1 MIQEKN
7 KGKKKW
13 IVLTIFLILLAV
25 IVFFAVKNLENIKA
39 LYKGLTTD
47 TTQIGMLIQ
56 QNQKDTVGA
65 LSNSG
70 INVSEEDFKKFNE
83 GNLSEEE
90 ISEIIFNSMS
100 SGSSQTADNNNQEEN
115 ANENASAEGSQDAD
129 NQTSESNSSSVSN
142 NSQDSQ
148 NSSSQSSDSSNN
160 SGTTQNNQT
169 TSSASGNSSAA
180 GSSQTNT
187 NTASTPSGA
196 LSEDEYNKKVA
207 DLVAKIYVIKGNF
220 LALLSEFE
228 NKIISDYKA
237 LPSSQQTNAKK
248 AQIVADNMSY
258 IAGLEAQCDA
268 QVKAVTDELTAL
280 MKAQGKDTSLV
291 DAINKAYAQEK
302 ELKKAY
308 YISLYK

>member
-1 MIQEKN
+1 MIQEKK

-160 SGTTQNNQT
+160 SKTIKQHHPLPEIPVQLDLRKQT
-169 TSSASGNSSAA
+169 LTL
-180 GSSQTNT
+180 QVHRPVLCQRTNT
-187 NTASTPSGA
+187 TKR
-196 LSEDEYNKKVA
+196 L
-207 DLVAKIYVIKGNF
+207 
-220 LALLSEFE
+220 
-228 NKIISDYKA
+228 
-237 LPSSQQTNAKK
+237 
-248 AQIVADNMSY
+248 QI
-258 IAGLEAQCDA
+258 L
-268 QVKAVTDELTAL
+268 
-280 MKAQGKDTSLV
+280 
-291 DAINKAYAQEK
+291 
-302 ELKKAY
+302 
-308 YISLYK
+308 

>member
-115 ANENASAEGSQDAD
+115 ANENASAEGSQDAN

-237 LPSSQQTNAKK
+237 LPSSQRTNAKK

>member
-115 ANENASAEGSQDAD
+115 ADENASAEGSQDAD
-129 NQTSESNSSSVSN
+129 NQTFLRILKILLPSRLIL
-142 NSQDSQ
+142 
-148 NSSSQSSDSSNN
+148 
-160 SGTTQNNQT
+160 QT
-169 TSSASGNSSAA
+169 TPE
-180 GSSQTNT
+180 QLKTIKQHHPLPEIPVQPDLRKQTLTLQVHRPVLCQRTNT
-187 NTASTPSGA
+187 TKR
-196 LSEDEYNKKVA
+196 L
-207 DLVAKIYVIKGNF
+207 
-220 LALLSEFE
+220 
-228 NKIISDYKA
+228 
-237 LPSSQQTNAKK
+237 
-248 AQIVADNMSY
+248 QI
-258 IAGLEAQCDA
+258 L
-268 QVKAVTDELTAL
+268 
-280 MKAQGKDTSLV
+280 
-291 DAINKAYAQEK
+291 
-302 ELKKAY
+302 
-308 YISLYK
+308 

>member
-100 SGSSQTADNNNQEEN
+100 SDSSQTADNNNQEEN
-115 ANENASAEGSQDAD
+115 ADENASAEGSQDAN

-142 NSQDSQ
+142 NSQGSQ

-169 TSSASGNSSAA
+169 TSSSSGNSSAA

-187 NTASTPSGA
+187 NTTSTPSGA

-228 NKIISDYKA
+228 NKIISAYKGP
-237 LPSSQQTNAKK
+237 PSSQQTNAKK

-291 DAINKAYAQEK
+291 DAINKAYVQEK

>member
-115 ANENASAEGSQDAD
+115 ADENASAEGSQDAN

-142 NSQDSQ
+142 NSQGSQ

-169 TSSASGNSSAA
+169 TSSSSGNSSAA

-187 NTASTPSGA
+187 NTTSTPPGA
-196 LSEDEYNKKVA
+196 LSEGR
-207 DLVAKIYVIKGNF
+207 IQQKGCR
-220 LALLSEFE
+220 SC
-228 NKIISDYKA
+228 S
-237 LPSSQQTNAKK
+237 
-248 AQIVADNMSY
+248 
-258 IAGLEAQCDA
+258 
-268 QVKAVTDELTAL
+268 
-280 MKAQGKDTSLV
+280 
-291 DAINKAYAQEK
+291 
-302 ELKKAY
+302 
-308 YISLYK
+308 